1 MKKELGI
8 YLHIPFCKK
17 KCYYCDFVSYAD
29 KLLYQER
36 YINALLSEI
45 ESQKD
50 ILKECNITTIYI
62 GGGTPSII
70 DVKYIKLVINK
81 LNEILN
87 FNNSNI
93 EIDKSNL
100 LDNNEKDLLNNNEK
114 DLLNIENLNLIK
126 KPIEITIELNPGTVT
141 KEKLEQYYNL
151 GINRLSIG
159 LQSTQDKLLK
169 QIGRI
174 HTYSEFLQ
182 TYKLA
187 REIGFKNINID
198 LMIGLPNQSIE
209 DIKETVENIINLN
222 PEHISVYSLIV
233 EQGTKIAE
241 LIDSGDLKLPDE
253 DLERMEYSYVKNK
266 LELAGFK
273 QYEISNFAK
282 ENYYSKHNVNCWKQ
296 KEYIGFGISA
306 HSYYENI
313 RFSNTEDF
321 NKYINS
327 GYSDFE
333 KFNIKNLLKNINC
346 SELEEETII
355 ENQEL
360 SRAKIIKYIELES
373 KGLKTIHEIQTTEE
387 KQKEYMLLGL
397 RMLEGVSISEFKQKF
412 GENPIY
418 LFRESLSKLV
428 EEELIKIDLDNIF
441 LTRKGL
447 DLANLVW
454 EEFV

>member
-17 KCYYCDFVSYAD
+17 KCYYCDFISYSD
-29 KLLYQER
+29 KLLYQEK

-45 ESQKD
+45 ESQKE

-70 DVKYIKLVINK
+70 DVKNIQVVMNK
-81 LNEILN
+81 LDEILN
-87 FNNSNI
+87 FKNPNI
-93 EIDKSNL
+93 QIDKSNL
-100 LDNNEKDLLNNNEK
+100 LDNNEKDLLNNKEK
-114 DLLNIENLNLIK
+114 DLLNVENSNFIK
-126 KPIEITIELNPGTVT
+126 EPIEITIEVNPGTVT

-182 TYKLA
+182 TYNWA

-209 DIKETVENIINLN
+209 DIKETVENIIILN

-306 HSYYENI
+306 HSYFENI

-321 NKYINS
+321 NKYIDS

>member
-36 YINALLSEI
+36 YINALLLEI

-50 ILKECNITTIYI
+50 ILKESNITTIYI

-100 LDNNEKDLLNNNEK
+100 LDNNERDLLNNNEK

-266 LELAGFK
+266 LELAGFN

-282 ENYYSKHNVNCWKQ
+282 ENYYSKHNINCWKQ

-313 RFSNTEDF
+313 RFSNTENF

-327 GYSDFE
+327 GYLDFE
-333 KFNIKNLLKNINC
+333 KFNIKNLLKNINY
-346 SELEEETII
+346 SELEKETII

-360 SRAKIIKYIELES
+360 SRAKIIKNIELES
-373 KGLKTIHEIQTTEE
+373 EGLKIIHEIHTKEE
-387 KQKEYMLLGL
+387 EQKEFMLLGL

-428 EEELIKIDLDNIF
+428 EEDLIKIDLDNIF